1 MAQSPKSDAPS
12 ASSSHAD
19 FDAPTRASRRF
30 TGVSQ
35 NRSLERGLEIL
46 RAFKPGTDLLGNG
59 ELAERTGLSAAT
71 VSRLTQT
78 LVTSGFLEH
87 DRRARAYRLA
97 APVLSLGHAMRAAS
111 PVLHAATPLMREV
124 SVRLRMNVGLAS
136 ADRAEM
142 VYLESI
148 RYNRK
153 ASLRTIVAGQ
163 RVPIELTSLGR
174 AYLSTLDAATR
185 EALLDG
191 IRRGYRSSSWKPI
204 RADIDSAI
212 AKIAAQG
219 YCVASWQPGVVAMS
233 TPLRG
238 QGGQALALNL
248 SLITDDA
255 PSSVGRQHAP
265 ALLALK
271 AEIEH
276 RLESLD
282 PAG

>member
-1 MAQSPKSDAPS
+1 MPDSTANISANPS
-12 ASSSHAD
+12 QR
-19 FDAPTRASRRF
+19 FD
-30 TGVSQ
+30 GVSQ
-35 NRSLERGLEIL
+35 NRSLARGLDIL

-78 LVTSGFLEH
+78 LVTSGFLEYE
-87 DRRARAYRLA
+87 RGARAYRLA

-111 PVLHAATPLMREV
+111 PVLKAATPFMQDV
-124 SVRLRMNVGLAS
+124 SNKLKVNIGLAS
-136 ADRAEM
+136 ADRTEM

-153 ASLRTIVAGQ
+153 PSLRTIVAGQ

-174 AYLSTLDAATR
+174 AYLATLDARTR
-185 EALLDG
+185 QALLEE
-191 IRRGYRSSSWKPI
+191 IMQGYRSASWKPI
-204 RADIDSAI
+204 SAEI
-212 AKIAAQG
+212 NKAIEKVAATG
-219 YCVASWQPGVVAMS
+219 LCLASWQPGVVAMS
-233 TPLRG
+233 TPLAVP
-238 QGGQALALNL
+238 GGQTLALNL

-255 PSSVGRQHAP
+255 ASTVERQHGA

-271 AEIEH
+271 NKIVHE
-276 RLESLD
+276 LERRA

>member
-1 MAQSPKSDAPS
+1 MNARPHPDSSPA
-12 ASSSHAD
+12 A
-19 FDAPTRASRRF
+19 RRRF
-30 TGVSQ
+30 DGVSQ

-78 LVTSGFLEH
+78 LVTSGFLAH

-111 PVLHAATPLMREV
+111 PVLKAATPLMREA
-124 SVRLRMNVGLAS
+124 SNKLRVNIGLAS

-174 AYLSTLDAATR
+174 AYLATLDEAAR
-185 EALLDG
+185 DALLAG
-191 IRRGYRSSSWKPI
+191 IMRGYRSASWKPVI
-204 RADIDSAI
+204 ADIGKAI
-212 AKIAAQG
+212 AKVASAG
-219 YCVASWQPGVVAMS
+219 YCLASWQPGVVAMS
-233 TPLRG
+233 TPLALPAG
-238 QGGQALALNL
+238 ATLALNL
-248 SLITDDA
+248 SLITDETQA
-255 PSSVGRQHAP
+255 WVERRHGP

-271 AEIEH
+271 RKILHE
-276 RLESLD
+276 LEAQE
-282 PAG
+282 PGR

>member
-1 MAQSPKSDAPS
+1 MRPQPQAAP
-12 ASSSHAD
+12 ARQR
-19 FDAPTRASRRF
+19 FD
-30 TGVSQ
+30 GISQ

-46 RAFKPGTDLLGNG
+46 RAFRPGTDLLGNG

-87 DRRARAYRLA
+87 DQRARAYRLA

-111 PVLHAATPLMREV
+111 PILRAATPLMREV
-124 SVRLRMNVGLAS
+124 SAKRHVNVGLAG

-174 AYLSTLDAATR
+174 AYLATRDAAAR
-185 EALLDG
+185 AALLAA
-191 IRRGYRSSSWKPI
+191 IRSHYRSASWKPI
-204 RADIDSAI
+204 GAEIERAL
-212 AKIAAQG
+212 AKVARDG
-219 YCVASWQPGVVAMS
+219 YCLAAWQPGVIALS
-233 TPLRG
+233 TPL
-238 QGGQALALNL
+238 ALPASQPLVLNFSL
-248 SLITDDA
+248 STDDSA
-255 PSSVGRQHAP
+255 AAVERQHAP
-265 ALLALK
+265 ALLALRDRI
-271 AEIEH
+271 AHE
-276 RLESLD
+276 RESRYG
-282 PAG
+282 AG

>member
-1 MAQSPKSDAPS
+1 MPAAPES
-12 ASSSHAD
+12 ASA
-19 FDAPTRASRRF
+19 ASRRF

-59 ELAERTGLSAAT
+59 DLAERTGLSAAT

-97 APVLSLGHAMRAAS
+97 APVLSLGHAMHAS
-111 PVLHAATPLMREV
+111 SPLLRAATPLMRDL
-124 SVRLRMNVGLAS
+124 SVKLRLNVGLAS

-174 AYLSTLDAATR
+174 AYLATLDAAMR
-185 EALLDG
+185 DALLDQ
-191 IRRGYRSSSWKPI
+191 IRRGYRSVTWKPI

-212 AKIAAQG
+212 AKVAARG
-219 YCVASWQPGVVAMS
+219 YCAASWQPGVVALS
-233 TPLRG
+233 TPLRPL
-238 QGGQALALNL
+238 GGPALALNI

-255 PSSVGRQHAP
+255 PSAVAQRHA
-265 ALLALK
+265 AHLLALK
-271 AEIEH
+271 AGIEH
-276 RLESLD
+276 ELESQR
-282 PAG
+282 PV

>member
-1 MAQSPKSDAPS
+1 MNAKQVSGA
-12 ASSSHAD
+12 AAGEH
-19 FDAPTRASRRF
+19 RRF
-30 TGVSQ
+30 DGTSQ

-111 PVLHAATPLMREV
+111 PVLRAATPLMRDV
-124 SVRLRMNVGLAS
+124 SLKHHVNVGLAS
-136 ADRAEM
+136 ADRTEM

-148 RYNRK
+148 RYNRR

-174 AYLSTLDAATR
+174 AYLATLDDAAR
-185 EALLDG
+185 GELLAR
-191 IRRGYRSSSWKPI
+191 IMRSYRSASWRPVGQE
-204 RADIDSAI
+204 IDKAI
-212 AKIAAQG
+212 AKVSAAG
-219 YCVASWQPGVVAMS
+219 YCVASWQPGVVAIA
-233 TPLRG
+233 TPLNG
-238 QGGQALALNL
+238 TGGQAMVLNL
-248 SLITDDA
+248 SLATDEPGA
-255 PSSVGRQHAP
+255 SIERRHA
-265 ALLALK
+265 ATLMALK
-271 AEIEH
+271 ERILHDLQVREIN
-276 RLESLD
+276 
-282 PAG
+282 A

>member
-1 MAQSPKSDAPS
+1 MNTRPPSPPLSETARQR
-12 ASSSHAD
+12 
-19 FDAPTRASRRF
+19 FD
-30 TGVSQ
+30 GVSQ

-46 RAFKPGTDLLGNG
+46 RAFRPGTDLLGNG

-87 DRRARAYRLA
+87 DQRARAYRLA

-111 PVLHAATPLMREV
+111 PVLKAATPLMREA
-124 SVRLRMNVGLAS
+124 SQKLRVNVGLAS
-136 ADRAEM
+136 ADRGEM

-174 AYLSTLDAATR
+174 AYLATLRADAR
-185 EALLDG
+185 SRLLCD
-191 IRRGYRSSSWKPI
+191 IMRGYRSASWKPI
-204 RADIDSAI
+204 SADIARAI
-212 AKIAAQG
+212 EMVLATD
-219 YCVASWQPGVVAMS
+219 YCLASWQPGVMALS
-233 TPLRG
+233 TPLEG
-238 QGGQALALNL
+238 LGGQPLALNL
-248 SLITDDA
+248 SLMTDETA
-255 PSSVGRQHAP
+255 ASIEQQHAT

-271 AEIEH
+271 KRIVHELA
-276 RLESLD
+276 RQA
-282 PAG
+282 PAA

>member
-1 MAQSPKSDAPS
+1 MKTHQQS
-12 ASSSHAD
+12 ASSVV
-19 FDAPTRASRRF
+19 TSRRF

-111 PVLHAATPLMREV
+111 PVLRAATPLMRDV
-124 SVRLRMNVGLAS
+124 SVKLRMNVGLAS

-163 RVPIELTSLGR
+163 RVPMELTSLGR
-174 AYLSTLDAATR
+174 AYLATLETGAR
-185 EALLDG
+185 ESLLDG
-191 IRRGYRSSSWKPI
+191 IRRGYRSATWKPI
-204 RADIDSAI
+204 RADIDRAI
-212 AKIAAQG
+212 GNVTLEG

-238 QGGQALALNL
+238 QGDQTLALNI
-248 SLITDDA
+248 SLITDDGPDVVA
-255 PSSVGRQHAP
+255 RQHAP
-265 ALLALK
+265 DLLALK
-271 AEIEH
+271 ARIAH
-276 RLESLD
+276 QLAILLPGD
-282 PAG
+282 